1 MHLLKPLFS
10 NTVTRQH
17 MCDITLEA
25 HLFYAVTSDFCF
37 VTLSNKS
44 PWDQIYSY
52 SQYSVYACAKWRS
65 FYTINYWFCDHSYL
79 SIWAFFAH
87 CNTLLYNISHFK
99 YYKDKLS
106 RGKRFRKLKNFFTP
120 LSNFVTSIHFLNF
133 CYYVLK
139 NLGLHTL
146 SKWKKKWKTL
156 QKKLWKLAWVQLCKL
171 QMLQSLKQGAE
182 ASGTVL
188 CLRKWQKD
196 NVVF

>member
-1 MHLLKPLFS
+1 MLVPNGGLS
-10 NTVTRQH
+10 IQWIIDSVT
-17 MCDITLEA
+17 IA
-25 HLFYAVTSDFCF
+25 
-37 VTLSNKS
+37 
-44 PWDQIYSY
+44 I
-52 SQYSVYACAKWRS
+52 
-65 FYTINYWFCDHSYL
+65 YL

-99 YYKDKLS
+99 YYKDLTMTRILQQPLS
-106 RGKRFRKLKNFFTP
+106 RGKRFRKLKNVFIT

-139 NLGLHTL
+139 NLGLRTL

-182 ASGTVL
+182 ASGTCL
-188 CLRKWQKD
+188 CKWQKD
-196 NVVF
+196 NVIF